1 MHKKKKNP
9 LSGIVRRPVFTFLW
23 GMENIEEKSCL
34 CALNRIFGFEP
45 KYALALIG
53 HLGSASE
60 VFRLSD
66 KELFALTGPR
76 FKYKG
81 DINARSVCAAKEELI
96 RLESA
101 GVSFCGWTEND
112 YPTLLRECEDAP
124 VGLYIRSV
132 SKPSELWRSGE
143 SIAVVGTRDISPYG
157 REWCGKM
164 VRHLSHSAVKPCIV
178 SGLALGTDIEAH
190 KTALDSGLPTI
201 GVMATGPDSI
211 YPYRHRE
218 FALRMA
224 RTPGCALVT
233 DYPPGT
239 APLAVHFLR
248 RNRIIAGLSRASILV
263 ESKIKGGGMMTCRL
277 AFSYNRDVFALPG
290 RIDDVRSQGCNE
302 LIRQK
307 IAEPVTSLSMLSEC
321 LGLPGSYRKR
331 EGDSAESAVI
341 QRFSG
346 STDSRTLERMCLII
360 RQIRKH
366 RGITLE
372 DLAGSLGMP
381 YREVSQTAG
390 LLEIE
395 GFITIDILQRCCIN
409 HKID

>member
-1 MHKKKKNP
+1 
-9 LSGIVRRPVFTFLW
+9 
-23 GMENIEEKSCL
+23 
-34 CALNRIFGFEP
+34 
-45 KYALALIG
+45 
-53 HLGSASE
+53 
-60 VFRLSD
+60 
-66 KELFALTGPR
+66 
-76 FKYKG
+76 
-81 DINARSVCAAKEELI
+81 
-96 RLESA
+96 
-101 GVSFCGWTEND
+101 
-112 YPTLLRECEDAP
+112 
-124 VGLYIRSV
+124 
-132 SKPSELWRSGE
+132 
-143 SIAVVGTRDISPYG
+143 
-157 REWCGKM
+157 
-164 VRHLSHSAVKPCIV
+164 
-178 SGLALGTDIEAH
+178 
-190 KTALDSGLPTI
+190 
-201 GVMATGPDSI
+201 
-211 YPYRHRE
+211 
-218 FALRMA
+218 
-224 RTPGCALVT
+224 
-233 DYPPGT
+233 
-239 APLAVHFLR
+239 
-248 RNRIIAGLSRASILV
+248 
-263 ESKIKGGGMMTCRL
+263 MTCRL

-346 STDSRTLERMCLII
+346 STDPRTLERMCLII
-360 RQIRKH
+360 RQIRRH

>member
-1 MHKKKKNP
+1 
-9 LSGIVRRPVFTFLW
+9 
-23 GMENIEEKSCL
+23 MENIEEKSCL

-66 KELFALTGPR
+66 KELISLTGPR
-76 FKYKG
+76 FKYKEN
-81 DINARSVCAAKEELI
+81 INARAVHAAKEELI
-96 RLESA
+96 RLESS
-101 GVSFCGWTEND
+101 GVSFCGWTEDD
-112 YPTLLRECEDAP
+112 YPALLQECEDAP
-124 VGLYIRSV
+124 VGLYVRSV
-132 SKPSELWRSGE
+132 SKPSELWNSGE
-143 SIAVVGTRDISPYG
+143 SIAIVGTRDISPYG
-157 REWCGKM
+157 REWCGKT
-164 VRHLSHSAVKPCIV
+164 VRHLSHSAAKPCII

-190 KTALDSGLPTI
+190 RAALDCGLPTI

-218 FALRMA
+218 SA
-224 RTPGCALVT
+224 RQIAHTPGCALVT

-239 APLAVHFLR
+239 APLAIHFLR
-248 RNRIIAGLSRASILV
+248 RNRIIAGLSRATVLV

-290 RIDDVRSQGCNE
+290 RIDDVHSQGCNE

-307 IAEPVTSLSMLSEC
+307 IAEPITSLSMLSEC
-321 LGLPGSYRKR
+321 LRLP
-331 EGDSAESAVI
+331 DSGMKKESHSVESAVM

-346 STDSRTLERMCLII
+346 STDSRTLERICLII
-360 RQIRKH
+360 KQIKKH

-372 DLAGSLGMP
+372 DMAGSLAMS

>member
-1 MHKKKKNP
+1 MD
-9 LSGIVRRPVFTFLW
+9 
-23 GMENIEEKSCL
+23 C
-34 CALNRIFGFEP
+34 
-45 KYALALIG
+45 
-53 HLGSASE
+53 
-60 VFRLSD
+60 
-66 KELFALTGPR
+66 
-76 FKYKG
+76 
-81 DINARSVCAAKEELI
+81 
-96 RLESA
+96 
-101 GVSFCGWTEND
+101 
-112 YPTLLRECEDAP
+112 
-124 VGLYIRSV
+124 
-132 SKPSELWRSGE
+132 
-143 SIAVVGTRDISPYG
+143 
-157 REWCGKM
+157 
-164 VRHLSHSAVKPCIV
+164 
-178 SGLALGTDIEAH
+178 
-190 KTALDSGLPTI
+190 GLPTI

-218 FALRMA
+218 SARQMA
-224 RTPGCALVT
+224 QTPGCALVT

-239 APLAVHFLR
+239 APLAIHFLR
-248 RNRIIAGLSRASILV
+248 RNRIIAGLSRATVLV

-307 IAEPVTSLSMLSEC
+307 IAEPITSLSMLSEC
-321 LGLPGSYRKR
+321 LRLP
-331 EGDSAESAVI
+331 DSGMKKESHSVESAVI

-346 STDSRTLERMCLII
+346 STDSRTLERICLII
-360 RQIRKH
+360 KQIKKH

-372 DLAGSLGMP
+372 DMAGSLGMS

>member
-1 MHKKKKNP
+1 
-9 LSGIVRRPVFTFLW
+9 
-23 GMENIEEKSCL
+23 
-34 CALNRIFGFEP
+34 
-45 KYALALIG
+45 
-53 HLGSASE
+53 
-60 VFRLSD
+60 
-66 KELFALTGPR
+66 
-76 FKYKG
+76 
-81 DINARSVCAAKEELI
+81 
-96 RLESA
+96 
-101 GVSFCGWTEND
+101 
-112 YPTLLRECEDAP
+112 
-124 VGLYIRSV
+124 
-132 SKPSELWRSGE
+132 
-143 SIAVVGTRDISPYG
+143 
-157 REWCGKM
+157 
-164 VRHLSHSAVKPCIV
+164 
-178 SGLALGTDIEAH
+178 
-190 KTALDSGLPTI
+190 
-201 GVMATGPDSI
+201 
-211 YPYRHRE
+211 
-218 FALRMA
+218 
-224 RTPGCALVT
+224 
-233 DYPPGT
+233 
-239 APLAVHFLR
+239 
-248 RNRIIAGLSRASILV
+248 
-263 ESKIKGGGMMTCRL
+263 MTCRL

-409 HKID
+409 HKIH

>member
-1 MHKKKKNP
+1 
-9 LSGIVRRPVFTFLW
+9 
-23 GMENIEEKSCL
+23 MENIEEKSCL

-66 KELFALTGPR
+66 KELISLTGPR

-81 DINARSVCAAKEELI
+81 NINARAVHAAKEELI
-96 RLESA
+96 RLESS
-101 GVSFCGWTEND
+101 GVSFCGWTEDD
-112 YPTLLRECEDAP
+112 YPSLLQECEDAP
-124 VGLYIRSV
+124 VGLYVRSV
-132 SKPSELWRSGE
+132 SKPAELWNSGE
-143 SIAVVGTRDISPYG
+143 SIAIVGTRDISPYG
-157 REWCGKM
+157 REWCGKT
-164 VRHLSHSAVKPCIV
+164 VRHLSHSAAKPCIV

-190 KTALDSGLPTI
+190 RAALDCGLPTI

-218 FALRMA
+218 SARQMA
-224 RTPGCALVT
+224 QTPGCALVT

-239 APLAVHFLR
+239 APLAIHFLR
-248 RNRIIAGLSRASILV
+248 RNRIIAGLSRATVLV

-307 IAEPVTSLSMLSEC
+307 IAEPITSLSMLSEC
-321 LGLPGSYRKR
+321 LRLP
-331 EGDSAESAVI
+331 DSGMKKESHSVESAVI

-346 STDSRTLERMCLII
+346 STDSRTLERICLII
-360 RQIRKH
+360 KQIKKH

-372 DLAGSLGMP
+372 DMAGSLGMS